1 MLLTWN
7 VWNCIQWLEMDFLN
21 YLDKWDTSV
30 QSRPDFT
37 LAEMKKM
44 KLSDETLEGLEV
56 TGMTTYIY
64 NYYGIKPFILNCFI
78 SCSDIIMIC
87 WNGKIH
93 RQPGVK
99 FLLSKWFCQDTFEV
113 FFGHQRAKGGWNSE
127 TTLWCNGS
135 LRVQSSAALDP
146 IVEIAVNDLLIN
158 SFVLVKPLCQNKSE
172 EASDTSVQCFLN
184 SYNHWNLTYMIV
196 CTTMFYTTLVC

>member
-44 KLSDETLEGLEV
+44 KLSDETFEGLEV

-78 SCSDIIMIC
+78 SCSDIIIIC

-127 TTLWCNGS
+127 TILWCNGS

-146 IVEIAVNDLLIN
+146 IRGNCRKRPADKFIHVSEA
-158 SFVLVKPLCQNKSE
+158 PLPKRKRGSKWY
-172 EASDTSVQCFLN
+172 QCG
-184 SYNHWNLTYMIV
+184 MIV
-196 CTTMFYTTLVC
+196 ITLLVGEKLCCVM